1 MMDLAQLRFRLLP
14 EVMAR
19 RVGGEIFFLN
29 VQHECYYGLEDVGGR
44 MFTLLTEGLTVEE
57 VLQRLQGEYSVEP
70 DVLQRDIVNLIR
82 DLTRHE
88 LIQII
93 PPSQV

>member
-1 MMDLAQLRFRLLP
+1 MTELSQRRFRLLP
-14 EVMAR
+14 DVMAR
-19 RVGGEIFFLN
+19 RVGEEIVFLN
-29 VQHECYYGLEDVGGR
+29 VQRECYYGLEEVGAR
-44 MFTLLTEGLTVEE
+44 MFTLLTEGLMVED
-57 VLQRLQGEYSVEP
+57 VVQRLQVEYSVEP
-70 DVLQRDIVNLIR
+70 DVLQRDIESLIG